1 LYFLP
6 ITTKFFLHHKSA
18 FQGNLRGLGEKKRCL
33 LPRERGLS
41 DFFEKT
47 WVSQGRRPGLGEKIN
62 K

>member
-1 LYFLP
+1 
-6 ITTKFFLHHKSA
+6 
-18 FQGNLRGLGEKKRCL
+18 L
-33 LPRERGLS
+33 LPRERGLG

>member
-18 FQGNLRGLGEKKRCL
+18 FQGNLRGLGEKKGACSQG
-33 LPRERGLS
+33 RGDLVI
-41 DFFEKT
+41 FFEKT